1 MSRIDEALKQA
12 GIKTHAGATAAEP
25 PVATLDAF
33 PAAQSSVRERA
44 PEIPAQAPARPTPGE
59 KIVSLPF
66 FERLVVHE
74 NAEPAAVEQ
83 YRRLAAVLHQA
94 QVERGIKVVMVA
106 SAQPGEGKTL
116 TAANLG
122 LTLSESYRRR
132 VLLIDADLRR
142 PSLSALFQLP
152 HSAGLSES
160 LKAREG
166 QEVEYFNITQ
176 SLAVLP
182 GGHPDPDPMA
192 GLTSGRMQQVLA
204 QAGTSFDWV
213 VLDTPPVTLLS
224 DTPLLAAMV
233 DAVVM
238 VIDAGSSQYAA
249 VERAIEN
256 LGREKVI
263 GVVLNRVDNDA
274 LKATQYY
281 DYYYRDNV
289 AKRPAEVPAG
299 RALDANQ

>member
-12 GIKTHAGATAAEP
+12 GIKTHATGQVAEG
-25 PVATLDAF
+25 PVATLDEF
-33 PAAQSSVRERA
+33 PQARSNVRE
-44 PEIPAQAPARPTPGE
+44 PQAAVFEQMPARPPVAPKLGG
-59 KIVSLPF
+59 LPF
-66 FERLVVHE
+66 FERLVVNE

-106 SAQPGEGKTL
+106 SAQPAEGKTL

-142 PSLSALFQLP
+142 PSLSVLFQLP
-152 HSAGLSES
+152 HSVGLSES
-160 LKAREG
+160 LKAGAGEP
-166 QEVEYFNITQ
+166 VEYFDITD
-176 SLAVLP
+176 SLALLP

-192 GLTSGRMQQVLA
+192 GLTSGRMQQVLE
-204 QAGTSFDWV
+204 QASASFDWV

-233 DAVVM
+233 DVAIM

-256 LGREKVI
+256 IGREKVI
-263 GVVLNRVDNDA
+263 GVVLNRVDDET

-281 DYYYRDNV
+281 EYYYRDH
-289 AKRPAEVPAG
+289 ASRGAG
-299 RALDANQ
+299 APGGRVSETNR

>member
-12 GIKTHAGATAAEP
+12 GIKTHAGAAAAEA

-33 PAAQSSVRERA
+33 PAAKSSTREPEPESFA
-44 PEIPAQAPARPTPGE
+44 PVLARPAPSP
-59 KIVSLPF
+59 KIVNSPF

-74 NAEPAAVEQ
+74 DAEPAAVEQ

-166 QEVEYFNITQ
+166 QEVEYFNITD

-192 GLTSGRMQQVLA
+192 GLTSGRMQKVLE

-281 DYYYRDNV
+281 DYYYRDNA
-289 AKRPAEVPAG
+289 AKRTTGNLVG
-299 RALDANQ
+299 RPLQTNR